1 MSYLYFQNIPEI
13 NGTWCWF
20 IRFIKKKKKKNH
32 NTQQPIVYIEKNS
45 TKQPSSW
52 ITQ

>member
-1 MSYLYFQNIPEI
+1 MVL
-13 NGTWCWF
+13 GVGLLDLL
-20 IRFIKKKKKKNH
+20 KKNKNH

>member
-1 MSYLYFQNIPEI
+1 MLL
-13 NGTWCWF
+13 GVGLLDLL
-20 IRFIKKKKKKNH
+20 KKKTNH

-45 TKQPSSW
+45 TNQPSSW

>member
-1 MSYLYFQNIPEI
+1 MVL
-13 NGTWCWF
+13 GVGLLDLL
-20 IRFIKKKKKKNH
+20 KKKKKKNH